1 MKQNQAGK
9 ILEIL
14 HHPDPT
20 LRKISQTIPEEEIT
34 TKKIRSLA
42 FDLEKT
48 MLEKDGAGLAAPQV
62 GKSVRIVVIR
72 HNNQTLF
79 LINPKITKK
88 SWGKTTEQEGC
99 LSVVD
104 DQGEIIY
111 HPIERHKK
119 VTCLYFDLNGKKK
132 KIQAEDH
139 LLARAIQHELD
150 HLDGILFIDYIKL
163 KK

>member
-1 MKQNQAGK
+1 MKHNQTGK
-9 ILEIL
+9 VLEIL
-14 HHPDPT
+14 HHPNPI
-20 LRKISQTIPEEEIT
+20 LRKTSQAIPEEEIT

-62 GKSVRIVVIR
+62 GETVRMVVIR
-72 HNNQTLF
+72 HDNQTLF

-88 SWGKTTEQEGC
+88 SWGKVTEQEGC

-132 KIQAEDH
+132 KIQAEDS

-150 HLDGILFIDYIKL
+150 HLDGILFIDYIKI

>member
-1 MKQNQAGK
+1 
-9 ILEIL
+9 LEII
-14 HHPDPT
+14 HHPNPI
-20 LRKISQTIPEEEIT
+20 LRKVSQTISEKEINS
-34 TKKIRSLA
+34 KKIKEFA

-62 GKSVRIVVIR
+62 GKSIRMVAIR

-88 SWGKTTEQEGC
+88 SWGKATEQEGC
-99 LSVVD
+99 LSVIN

-111 HPIERHKK
+111 HPVERHKK

-132 KIQAEDH
+132 KIQAEDPM
-139 LLARAIQHELD
+139 LA
-150 HLDGILFIDYIKL
+150 
-163 KK
+163 

>member
-1 MKQNQAGK
+1 MKHQPTGK
-9 ILEIL
+9 ILEII
-14 HHPDPT
+14 HHPNPI
-20 LRKISQTIPEEEIT
+20 LRKVSQTISEKEINS
-34 TKKIRSLA
+34 KKIKEFA

-62 GKSVRIVVIR
+62 GKSIRMVAIR

-88 SWGKTTEQEGC
+88 SWGKATEQEGC
-99 LSVVD
+99 LSVIN

-132 KIQAEDH
+132 KIQAEDPM
-139 LLARAIQHELD
+139 LARAIQHELD

>member
-1 MKQNQAGK
+1 MKHQPTGK
-9 ILEIL
+9 ILEII
-14 HHPDPT
+14 HHPNPI
-20 LRKISQTIPEEEIT
+20 LRKVSQTISEKEINS
-34 TKKIRSLA
+34 KKIKEFA

-62 GKSVRIVVIR
+62 GKSIRMVAIR

-88 SWGKTTEQEGC
+88 SWGKATEQEGC
-99 LSVVD
+99 LSVIN

-111 HPIERHKK
+111 HPVERHKK

-132 KIQAEDH
+132 KIQAEDPM
-139 LLARAIQHELD
+139 LARAIQHELD

>member
-1 MKQNQAGK
+1 MKHQSTGK
-9 ILEIL
+9 ILEII
-14 HHPDPT
+14 HHPNPI
-20 LRKISQTIPEEEIT
+20 LRKVSQTISEKEINS
-34 TKKIRSLA
+34 KKIKEFA

-62 GKSVRIVVIR
+62 GKSIRMVAIR

-88 SWGKTTEQEGC
+88 SWGKATEQEGC
-99 LSVVD
+99 LSVIN

-111 HPIERHKK
+111 HPVERHKK

-132 KIQAEDH
+132 KIQAEDPM
-139 LLARAIQHELD
+139 LARAIQHELD

>member
-1 MKQNQAGK
+1 MKHQPTGK
-9 ILEIL
+9 ILEII
-14 HHPDPT
+14 HHPNPI
-20 LRKISQTIPEEEIT
+20 LRKVSQTISEKEINS
-34 TKKIRSLA
+34 KKIKEFA

-62 GKSVRIVVIR
+62 GKSIRMVAIR

-88 SWGKTTEQEGC
+88 SWGKATEQEGC
-99 LSVVD
+99 LSVIN

-111 HPIERHKK
+111 HPVERHKK

-132 KIQAEDH
+132 KIQAEDPM
-139 LLARAIQHELD
+139 LARAIQHELD
-150 HLDGILFIDYIKL
+150 HLDGILFIDHIKL
-163 KK
+163 KN